1 MKLKYR
7 KAVFVLAYAKT
18 RKGNEYLL
26 LKRRLHWFG
35 WEFPKGAVK
44 FLETG
49 KMASRRELRE
59 ETGLKSLKIIK
70 FNFSG
75 KYDYEKILS
84 DRQKFRG
91 QTFSLYSAEVKKSKV
106 KIDNYEHSDYKWVSF
121 SQALKMLKHK
131 DQKKSLKIVDEFLRE

>member
-1 MKLKYR
+1 MKIPKTIKIGNLTYKVGSLKGKDKVTFFGR
-7 KAVFVLAYAKT
+7 SSIAEQWINL
-18 RKGNEYLL
+18 RPGLL
-26 LKRRLHWFG
+26 
-35 WEFPKGAVK
+35 
-44 FLETG
+44 
-49 KMASRRELRE
+49 RELRE
-59 ETGLKSLKIIK
+59 ETGLKAFKITK